1 MVGDGEDV
9 RFDWRRGGA
18 AAAGLVAALILVA
31 MVFLVKLANDA
42 RERALAQERQ
52 ANQVA
57 LVVRNV
63 SANVARAEAALARF
77 VLDEKLKPNG
87 YLYASAWRD
96 AGYQINQL
104 KSLERNNSEQQARV
118 VEVEKLYDKRGAELS
133 LAAQAALAQQ
143 GDAGISYFYSATKE
157 IDDEHPST
165 ARQLDDKLEEIIRSE
180 RTSLRSRME
189 QSQFF
194 TAQADRLTDYLSWL
208 GIVVGVGAVFLGV
221 VAVQALRQ
229 NAAARRQA
237 ESEAER
243 AEVLEMA
250 VRERTQELWDA
261 NQALKDEAR
270 EREAAEAQ
278 LRQVQKMEAVGQLT
292 GGIAHDFNNM
302 LAVVV
307 GGIDLALR
315 RLNGPRREVMMHL
328 NNAMEGA
335 TRAAALTRRLLSFAR
350 SEPLLPER
358 VEPAELIAGMS
369 DLLDRTLGER
379 IRIDVDAKPDA
390 WPAYVDP
397 HQLENAIVNLAVNAR
412 DAMEGEGQMRI
423 AAENVTV
430 SANQIGD
437 IRAGDYVRISVADSG
452 CGMPPGV
459 LERAYEPYITTK
471 PVGKGTGLG
480 LSQIFGFAH
489 ESGGEVGIESEVGK
503 GTTVSIYLPRT
514 EAAAPVRL
522 HPAAQRTDTAD
533 LHVAGARIL
542 LVEDD
547 PRVRTA
553 TVGALED
560 LDYEPIACGSGAEAI
575 DIFNSQL
582 FDLVI
587 TDVIMPEMSGP
598 ELIKY
603 LKETS
608 RHDFAVLF
616 VTGYV
621 GEGETD
627 DLRGYE
633 LLRKPFTVGALASA
647 VAAALAR
654 SNEPPRSS
662 AAGAAG

>member
-1 MVGDGEDV
+1 MMDEGEDV

-18 AAAGLVAALILVA
+18 AAAGLVAALVLVA
-31 MVFLVKLANDA
+31 MVFAVKFANDA
-42 RERALAQERQ
+42 RERALNSERH
-52 ANQVA
+52 AYEVA
-57 LVVRNV
+57 LVVRNA
-63 SANVARAEAALARF
+63 SANVSKADAALARF
-77 VLDEKLKPNG
+77 TLDEDKEGSGNI
-87 YLYASAWRD
+87 YANAWQA
-96 AGYQINQL
+96 AGYQIDQL
-104 KSLERNNSEQQARV
+104 KALQRNSPEQSRRV
-118 VEVEKLYDKRGAELS
+118 AEAEQLYIRHGNELA
-133 LAAQAALAQQ
+133 LAARAALAKQ
-143 GDAGISYFYSATKE
+143 GDTGISYFYASAKSGTGR
-157 IDDEHPST
+157 
-165 ARQLDDKLEEIIRSE
+165 ALDDKLEEIIRAE
-180 RTSLRSRME
+180 RQSLRGRIE
-189 QSQFF
+189 QSQLFS
-194 TAQADRLTDYLSWL
+194 AQADQFTNYLSWL
-208 GIVVGVGAVFLGV
+208 GIIVGLGAVFLGV

-229 NAAARRQA
+229 NAASRRQA
-237 ESEAER
+237 ETESER
-243 AEVLEMA
+243 AGALELA
-250 VRERTQELWDA
+250 VRERTQELWEA
-261 NQALKDEAR
+261 NQALKAEAAD
-270 EREAAEAQ
+270 REAAEAQ

-358 VEPAELIAGMS
+358 VDGNELIGGMS
-369 DLLDRTLGER
+369 DLLDRTLGEQ
-379 IRIDVDAKPDA
+379 IRVEVDLASGA
-390 WPAYVDP
+390 WPIYVDP

-412 DAMEGEGQMRI
+412 DAMEGRGLMRI
-423 AAENVTV
+423 STQNERLA
-430 SANQIGD
+430 ANQVGD
-437 IRAGDYVRISVADSG
+437 IRAGEYVKISVTDTG
-452 CGMPPGV
+452 CGMSRDV
-459 LERAYEPYITTK
+459 LERAFEPFFTTK

-489 ESGGEVGIESEVGK
+489 QSGGEVGIESTVGK

-514 EAAAPVRL
+514 EVAAPVRL
-522 HPAAQRTDTAD
+522 HPANQRGDRD
-533 LHVAGARIL
+533 IHVAGARIL

-575 DIFNSQL
+575 QLFNAQI

-587 TDVIMPEMSGP
+587 TDVIMPEMTGP
-598 ELIKY
+598 ELIRY
-603 LKETS
+603 LKS
-608 RHDFAVLF
+608 NSDRDFAVLF

-621 GEGETD
+621 GEGETG
-627 DLRGYE
+627 DLRGHE

-654 SNEPPRSS
+654 TSESPRSS
-662 AAGAAG
+662 AAGAKG

>member
-1 MVGDGEDV
+1 MMGDGEDV

-18 AAAGLVAALILVA
+18 AAAGLVAALVLVV
-31 MVFLVKLANDA
+31 MVFLVKFANDA
-42 RERALAQERQ
+42 REQALSAERK
-52 ANQVA
+52 AYEVA

-63 SANVARAEAALARF
+63 SANVSRAEAALARF
-77 VLDEKLKPNG
+77 VLDEDVKTSGNI
-87 YLYASAWRD
+87 YASDWQL
-96 AGYQINQL
+96 AGFQIDQL
-104 KSLERNNSEQQARV
+104 KALERSNPEQQRRAY
-118 VEVEKLYDKRGAELS
+118 EVQQLYQKRGNELA
-133 LAAQAALAQQ
+133 LAARAALAKQ
-143 GDAGISYFYSATKE
+143 GDTGISYFYASAKSGTGK
-157 IDDEHPST
+157 S
-165 ARQLDDKLEEIIRSE
+165 LDDKLEEIIRAE
-180 RTSLRSRME
+180 RQSLRGRIE
-189 QSQFF
+189 QSQLF
-194 TAQADRLTDYLSWL
+194 ADQADQLTNYLSFL
-208 GIVVGVGAVFLGV
+208 GIIVGLGAIFLGV

-229 NAAARRQA
+229 NAASRRQA
-237 ESEAER
+237 ATESER
-243 AEVLEMA
+243 AEALEIA
-250 VRERTQELWDA
+250 VRERTQELWEA
-261 NQALKDEAR
+261 NQALKAEAT

-358 VEPAELIAGMS
+358 VDSNELIAGMS
-369 DLLDRTLGER
+369 DLLDRTLGEQ
-379 IRIDVDAKPDA
+379 IRVDVDLASNA
-390 WPAYVDP
+390 WPIYVDP

-412 DAMEGEGQMRI
+412 DAMEGRGLMRI
-423 AAENVTV
+423 ATENTRLA
-430 SANQIGD
+430 ANQVGD
-437 IRAGDYVRISVADSG
+437 IQAGDYLKISLSDTG
-452 CGMPPGV
+452 CGMAPDV
-459 LERAYEPYITTK
+459 LERAFEPFFTTK

-489 ESGGEVGIESEVGK
+489 ESGGEVGIQSEVGK
-503 GTTVSIYLPRT
+503 GTVVAIYLPRT
-514 EAAAPVRL
+514 EVAATVRI
-522 HPAAQRTDTAD
+522 HPAAQRGERDV
-533 LHVAGARIL
+533 HVAGARIL

-575 DIFNSQL
+575 ELFDSQI

-587 TDVIMPEMSGP
+587 TDVIMPEMTGP
-598 ELIKY
+598 ELIRH
-603 LKETS
+603 LKSTS
-608 RHDFAVLF
+608 PRDFAVLF

-654 SNEPPRSS
+654 TSEPPRSS
-662 AAGAAG
+662 AGAARG

>member
-1 MVGDGEDV
+1 MMGDGEDV

-18 AAAGLVAALILVA
+18 AAAGLVAALVLVI
-31 MVFLVKLANDA
+31 MVFAVKFANDA
-42 RERALAQERQ
+42 RERALTAERQ

-57 LVVRNV
+57 LIVRNA
-63 SANVARAEAALARF
+63 SANISRAQAALARF
-77 VLDEKLKPNG
+77 VLDEQVKPNG
-87 YLYASAWRD
+87 NIYASDWQL
-96 AGYQINQL
+96 AGYQIEQL
-104 KSLERNNSEQQARV
+104 KDLERKSPEQLRRVYDAQALYN
-118 VEVEKLYDKRGAELS
+118 KLGGELA
-133 LAAQAALAQQ
+133 LAAQAALAKQ
-143 GDAGISYFYSATKE
+143 GDTGISYFYAAAKTGTSNA
-157 IDDEHPST
+157 
-165 ARQLDDKLEEIIRSE
+165 LDDKLEEIIRAE
-180 RTSLRSRME
+180 REARAGSVE
-189 QSQFF
+189 QSQFSSN
-194 TAQADRLTDYLSWL
+194 QADQLTGYLSWL
-208 GIVVGVGAVFLGV
+208 GIIVGLGAIFLGV

-229 NAAARRQA
+229 NAQARREA

-243 AEVLEMA
+243 AEALEYA
-250 VRERTQELWDA
+250 VRERTQELWEA
-261 NQALKDEAR
+261 NQALKAEAA

-358 VEPAELIAGMS
+358 VEPNELILGMS

-379 IRIDVDAKPDA
+379 IHIEIDVEPDA

-412 DAMEGEGQMRI
+412 DAMEGEGSMRI
-423 AAENVTV
+423 ATENVTMAASQV
-430 SANQIGD
+430 GD
-437 IRAGDYVRISVADSG
+437 IRGGDYVKISVTDTG
-452 CGMPPGV
+452 CGMPPDI
-459 LERAYEPYITTK
+459 LEHAFEPFFTTK

-503 GTTVSIYLPRT
+503 GTAVSIYLPRT
-514 EAAAPVRL
+514 EAAATVRL

-533 LHVAGARIL
+533 VHVSGARIL

-560 LDYEPIACGSGAEAI
+560 LDYEPAACGSGAEAI
-575 DIFNSQL
+575 QLFNSQM

-587 TDVIMPEMSGP
+587 TDVIMPEMTGP
-598 ELIKY
+598 ELIRY
-603 LKETS
+603 LKS
-608 RHDFAVLF
+608 NGSHDFAVLF

-621 GEGETD
+621 GEGESD
-627 DLRGYE
+627 DLRDYE
-633 LLRKPFTVGALASA
+633 LLRKPFTVGALANA

-654 SNEPPRSS
+654 TTEPPRST
-662 AAGAAG
+662 AGGARG

>member
-1 MVGDGEDV
+1 MNDEGEAV

-18 AAAGLVAALILVA
+18 AAAGLFAALVLVV
-31 MVFLVKLANDA
+31 MVFAVKFANDE
-42 RERALAQERQ
+42 RERALAAERQ
-52 ANQVA
+52 SNQVA
-57 LVVRNV
+57 LIVRNV
-63 SANVARAEAALARF
+63 SANVAKADAALARF
-77 VLDEKLKPNG
+77 TLDEDIKTSGNV
-87 YLYASAWRD
+87 YSSAWQL
-96 AGYQINQL
+96 AGYQIEQL
-104 KSLERNNSEQQARV
+104 KTL
-118 VEVEKLYDKRGAELS
+118 EKLNPEQLRRVNEAQGLYQKHGDELA
-133 LAAQAALAQQ
+133 LAARAALAKQ
-143 GDAGISYFYSATKE
+143 GDTGISYFYASAKSGT
-157 IDDEHPST
+157 ST
-165 ARQLDDKLEEIIRSE
+165 FLDNKLEDIIRSE
-180 RTSLRSRME
+180 R
-189 QSQFF
+189 QSQANRIQQSQLFS
-194 TAQADRLTDYLSWL
+194 AQADQLTNYLSVL
-208 GIVVGVGAVFLGV
+208 GVLVGVGAIFLGV
-221 VAVQALRQ
+221 IAVQALRQ
-229 NAAARRQA
+229 NAAAMRQV

-243 AEVLEMA
+243 AEVLEQA
-250 VRERTQELWDA
+250 VRERTQELWEA
-261 NQALKDEAR
+261 NQALKEEAA

-358 VEPAELIAGMS
+358 VDPVELIRGMN

-379 IRIDVDAKPDA
+379 IRIDVELTGGA
-390 WPAYVDP
+390 WPTYVDP

-423 AAENVTV
+423 SAENVTLA
-430 SANQIGD
+430 ANAVGD
-437 IRAGDYVRISVADSG
+437 VRAGDYVKISVADSG
-452 CGMPPGV
+452 CGMAPDV
-459 LERAYEPYITTK
+459 LERAFEPFFTTK

-489 ESGGEVGIESEVGK
+489 ESGGEVGIESKLGK

-522 HPAAQRTDTAD
+522 HAAAMRTETAD
-533 LHVAGARIL
+533 VHVPGARIL

-547 PRVRTA
+547 PRVRSA

-560 LDYEPIACGSGAEAI
+560 LDYEPIACSGGAEAI
-575 DIFNSQL
+575 ELFNAQV

-598 ELIKY
+598 ELIRY
-603 LKETS
+603 LKS
-608 RHDFAVLF
+608 NNVRDFAVLF

-654 SNEPPRSS
+654 NSEPPR
-662 AAGAAG
+662 AAAKG

>member
-1 MVGDGEDV
+1 MMDDGEDV

-18 AAAGLVAALILVA
+18 AAAGLLAALVLVA
-31 MVFLVKLANDA
+31 MVYLVKFANDA
-42 RERALAQERQ
+42 RERALSAERHSYE
-52 ANQVA
+52 VA

-63 SANVARAEAALARF
+63 SANLSRAEAALARF
-77 VLDEKLKPNG
+77 VLDEKVETSGNI
-87 YLYASAWRD
+87 YASDWQL
-96 AGYQINQL
+96 AGFQIQQL
-104 KSLERNNSEQQARV
+104 DSLERSNPEQKRRV
-118 VEVEKLYDKRGAELS
+118 AELQVLYQKRGNELE
-133 LAAQAALAQQ
+133 LAARAALAKQ
-143 GDAGISYFYSATKE
+143 GDTGISYFYQAATTGTGQE
-157 IDDEHPST
+157 
-165 ARQLDDKLEEIIRSE
+165 LDNKLEDIIKAE
-180 RTSLRSRME
+180 RQALRGRIE

-194 TAQADRLTDYLSWL
+194 SAQADQFTDYLSWL
-208 GIVVGVGAVFLGV
+208 GILVGIGAIVLGV
-221 VAVQALRQ
+221 IAFTALRQ
-229 NAAARRQA
+229 NAAALRQV
-237 ESEAER
+237 ENEAER
-243 AEVLEMA
+243 AEALELA
-250 VRERTQELWDA
+250 VRERTQELWEA
-261 NQALKDEAR
+261 NKALKAEAT

-358 VEPAELIAGMS
+358 VDSSELIAGMS
-369 DLLDRTLGER
+369 DLLDRTLGEQ
-379 IRIDVDAKPDA
+379 IQIDVDLAPAA
-390 WPAYVDP
+390 WPIYVDP

-412 DAMEGEGQMRI
+412 DAMEGKGLMRI
-423 AAENVTV
+423 ATQNVTLA
-430 SANQIGD
+430 ANQVGD
-437 IRAGDYVRISVADSG
+437 IRGGDYVRISVTDTG
-452 CGMPPGV
+452 IGMQPHV
-459 LERAYEPYITTK
+459 LERAFEPFFTTK

-489 ESGGEVGIESEVGK
+489 ESGGEVGIDSTVGK
-503 GTTVSIYLPRT
+503 GTSVSIYLPRT
-514 EAAAPVRL
+514 EVAATVRI
-522 HPAAQRTDTAD
+522 HPAAAQRGEGD
-533 LHVAGARIL
+533 LHISGARIL

-560 LDYEPIACGSGAEAI
+560 LDYEPVACGSGAEAI
-575 DIFNSQL
+575 ELFNAQE

-587 TDVIMPEMSGP
+587 TDVIMPEMTGP
-598 ELIKY
+598 ELIRF
-603 LKETS
+603 LKQTS
-608 RHDFAVLF
+608 SRDFAVLF

-627 DLRGYE
+627 DLVGYE

-654 SNEPPRSS
+654 TSEPPRSS
-662 AAGAAG
+662 AGAARG

>member
-1 MVGDGEDV
+1 MMRDGEEL

-18 AAAGLVAALILVA
+18 AAAGLFAALVLVL
-31 MVFLVKLANDA
+31 MVFLVKFANDA
-42 RERALAQERQ
+42 RERALSAERH
-52 ANQVA
+52 AYDVA

-63 SANVARAEAALARF
+63 SSNMSRSEAALARF
-77 VLDEKLKPNG
+77 VLDEDQKTSG
-87 YLYASAWRD
+87 AIYASDWD
-96 AGYQINQL
+96 LAGYQIQQL
-104 KSLERNNSEQQARV
+104 KKLIRGNTDQERRV
-118 VEVEKLYDKRGAELS
+118 AELEQLYRKRDGELA
-133 LAAQAALAQQ
+133 LAARAAIARQDQ
-143 GDAGISYFYSATKE
+143 SGISYFYQAGQSGTGTKV
-157 IDDEHPST
+157 DN
-165 ARQLDDKLEEIIRSE
+165 KLNEIIASE
-180 RTSLRSRME
+180 RLSLRSKIE
-189 QSQFF
+189 QSQLFS
-194 TAQADRLTDYLSWL
+194 AQADRFTDYLSWL
-208 GIVVGVGAVFLGV
+208 GVLVGVGAIFLGV

-229 NAAARRQA
+229 NAASRRQA
-237 ESEAER
+237 ESESER
-243 AEVLEMA
+243 AEALELA
-250 VRERTQELWDA
+250 VRDRTQELWEA
-261 NQALKDEAR
+261 NQALKAEAA

-307 GGIDLALR
+307 GGIDLGLR
-315 RLNGPRREVMMHL
+315 RLNGPRREVMIHL

-350 SEPLLPER
+350 SEPLMPER
-358 VEPAELIAGMS
+358 VDSNELISGMS

-379 IRIDVDAKPDA
+379 IRVQVDLGTDT

-412 DAMEGEGQMRI
+412 DAMEGEGLMRV
-423 AAENVTV
+423 ATENVHLV
-430 SANQIGD
+430 ANEVGD
-437 IRAGDYVRISVADSG
+437 IRAGDYVKISVTDTG
-452 CGMPPGV
+452 CGMTQEIV
-459 LERAYEPYITTK
+459 DRAFEPFFTTK

-489 ESGGEVGIESEVGK
+489 QSGGEVGIESQLGR

-514 EAAAPVRL
+514 EAAAAVRI
-522 HPAAQRTDTAD
+522 HPTAQRSETAD
-533 LHVAGARIL
+533 AHVPGARIL

-560 LDYEPIACGSGAEAI
+560 LDYDPVACGSGAEAI
-575 DIFNSQL
+575 ELFKGQE

-587 TDVIMPEMSGP
+587 SDVIMPEMTGP
-598 ELIKY
+598 ELIRH
-603 LKETS
+603 LKSTQD
-608 RHDFAVLF
+608 RDFAVLF

-621 GEGETD
+621 GEDESD
-627 DLRGYE
+627 ALRSHE

-654 SNEPPRSS
+654 SASEPPRSS
-662 AAGAAG
+662 AGGARG

>member
-1 MVGDGEDV
+1 MRAGEFEEI

-18 AAAGLVAALILVA
+18 AAAGLFAALILVA
-31 MVFLVKLANDA
+31 MVILVKFANDA
-42 RERALAQERQ
+42 RERALNAERHTYE
-52 ANQVA
+52 VA

-63 SANVARAEAALARF
+63 SSNVSRAEAALARF
-77 VLDEKLKPNG
+77 VLDEDVKTSGNI
-87 YLYASAWRD
+87 YASDWRL
-96 AGYQINQL
+96 AGFQIDHLSDLMRTNPEQL
-104 KSLERNNSEQQARV
+104 RRV
-118 VEVEKLYDKRGAELS
+118 AQLRQLYDARGDELA
-133 LAAQAALAQQ
+133 LAARAALGKQ
-143 GDAGISYFYSATKE
+143 GDAGISYFYQAATKG
-157 IDDEHPST
+157 T
-165 ARQLDDKLEEIIRSE
+165 GQQLDNKLEDIIRAE
-180 RTSLRSRME
+180 QQSLRQNITR
-189 QSQFF
+189 SQIFS
-194 TAQADRLTDYLSWL
+194 AQADRLTDYLSWL
-208 GIVVGVGAVFLGV
+208 GILVGLGAVFLGV

-229 NAAARRQA
+229 NAAARRRI

-250 VRERTQELWDA
+250 VRERTQELWEA
-261 NQALKDEAR
+261 NRALKAEAA

-328 NNAMEGA
+328 NTAMEGA

-358 VEPAELIAGMS
+358 VDPAELIRGMS

-379 IRIDVDAKPDA
+379 IRIELDVSPDA
-390 WPAYVDP
+390 WPTYVDP

-412 DAMEGEGQMRI
+412 DAMEGEGHMRI
-423 AAENVTV
+423 AAENVWLA
-430 SANQIGD
+430 ANEVGD
-437 IRAGDYVRISVADSG
+437 VRAGEYVKVSVTDTG
-452 CGMPPGV
+452 CGMAPEV
-459 LERAYEPYITTK
+459 LEHAFEPFFTTK

-489 ESGGEVGIESEVGK
+489 QSGGEVGIESDVGR
-503 GTTVSIYLPRT
+503 GTVVSIYLPRT

-522 HPAAQRTDTAD
+522 HPAIQRAD
-533 LHVAGARIL
+533 NADVHVAGARIL

-560 LDYEPIACGSGAEAI
+560 LDYEPVACGSGAEAI
-575 DIFNSQL
+575 ELFNAQV

-598 ELIKY
+598 ELIRY
-603 LKETS
+603 LKSTS
-608 RHDFAVLF
+608 THDFAVLF

-633 LLRKPFTVGALASA
+633 LLRKPFTDGALASA
-647 VAAALAR
+647 VAAVLAP
-654 SNEPPRSS
+654 NTEPPS
-662 AAGAAG
+662 

>member
-1 MVGDGEDV
+1 MMGDGEDV

-18 AAAGLVAALILVA
+18 AAAGLIAALVLVV
-31 MVFLVKLANDA
+31 MVFLVKFANDA
-42 RERALAQERQ
+42 REQALAAERQ
-52 ANQVA
+52 ANEVA
-57 LVVRNV
+57 LIVRNA
-63 SANVARAEAALARF
+63 SANISRAEAALARF
-77 VLDEKLKPNG
+77 VLDEKVETSGNI
-87 YLYASAWRD
+87 YASDWQL
-96 AGYQINQL
+96 AGYEIGQL
-104 KSLERNNSEQQARV
+104 KAMERGSPEQRQRVGQLEQ
-118 VEVEKLYDKRGAELS
+118 LYDKRGDELA
-133 LAAQAALAQQ
+133 LAARAALAKQ
-143 GDAGISYFYSATKE
+143 GDTGISYFYAAATTGTGK
-157 IDDEHPST
+157 
-165 ARQLDDKLEEIIRSE
+165 ALDDKLEEIIRAE
-180 RTSLRSRME
+180 R
-189 QSQFF
+189 QSQTDRIQQSQVFA
-194 TAQADRLTDYLSWL
+194 AQADELTNYLSVL
-208 GIVVGVGAVFLGV
+208 GIIVGLGAIFLGV

-229 NAAARRQA
+229 NAAARRQI
-237 ESEAER
+237 ETEAER
-243 AEVLEMA
+243 AEALDLA
-250 VRERTQELWDA
+250 VRERTQELWEA
-261 NQALKDEAR
+261 NQALKAEAA
-270 EREAAEAQ
+270 ERAAAEAQ

-358 VEPAELIAGMS
+358 VDPNELIRGMS

-379 IRIDVDAKPDA
+379 IRIDVDVLPDA
-390 WPAYVDP
+390 WPTYVDP

-412 DAMEGEGQMRI
+412 DAMDGEGHMRI
-423 AAENVTV
+423 ATENVALA
-430 SANQIGD
+430 ANQVGD
-437 IRAGDYVRISVADSG
+437 VRAGDYVKISVSDTG
-452 CGMPPGV
+452 CGMTPDI
-459 LERAYEPYITTK
+459 LERAFEPFFTTK

-489 ESGGEVGIESEVGK
+489 QSGGEVGIESQVGR

-522 HPAAQRTDTAD
+522 YPAAQRGETRDV
-533 LHVAGARIL
+533 HVPGARIL

-547 PRVRTA
+547 PRVRGA

-575 DIFNSQL
+575 GLFNAET

-598 ELIKY
+598 ELIRH
-603 LKETS
+603 LKSTS
-608 RHDFAVLF
+608 THDFAVLF

-621 GEGETD
+621 GEGESD

-654 SNEPPRSS
+654 TSEPPRSS
-662 AAGAAG
+662 AGGARG

>member
-1 MVGDGEDV
+1 MIEDHEAV

-18 AAAGLVAALILVA
+18 AAVGLFAALVLVV
-31 MVFLVKLANDA
+31 MVFAVKFANDA
-42 RERALAQERQ
+42 RERALASERK
-52 ANQVA
+52 AYDVA

-63 SANVARAEAALARF
+63 SANVSRAEAALARF
-77 VLDEKLKPNG
+77 VLDEDVKTSGNI
-87 YLYASAWRD
+87 YASAWQL
-96 AGYQINQL
+96 AGYQIKQL
-104 KSLERNNSEQQARV
+104 RTLERTSPDQRVRVAQLDQLYAR
-118 VEVEKLYDKRGAELS
+118 RGNELA
-133 LAAQAALAQQ
+133 LAARAALAKQ
-143 GDAGISYFYSATKE
+143 GDTGISYFYAAA
-157 IDDEHPST
+157 ST
-165 ARQLDDKLEEIIRSE
+165 GTGGALDNKLEEIIRAE
-180 RTSLRSRME
+180 REALRGRIA
-189 QSQFF
+189 QSQLF
-194 TAQADRLTDYLSWL
+194 ADQADQLTNYLSWL
-208 GIVVGVGAVFLGV
+208 GILVGVGAIFLGV
-221 VAVQALRQ
+221 IAVQALRQ
-229 NAAARRQA
+229 NAAAMRQV
-237 ESEAER
+237 ENEAER
-243 AEVLEMA
+243 SEQLEQA
-250 VRERTQELWDA
+250 VRERTQELWEA
-261 NQALKDEAR
+261 NQALKAEAA

-358 VEPAELIAGMS
+358 VDPAELIRGMS

-379 IRIDVDAKPDA
+379 IHIEVDLARGA
-390 WPAYVDP
+390 WPTYVDP

-412 DAMEGEGQMRI
+412 DAMDGEGQMRI
-423 AAENVTV
+423 ASENVTLA
-430 SANQIGD
+430 ANEVGD
-437 IRAGDYVRISVADSG
+437 VRPGEYVRISVTDTG
-452 CGMPPGV
+452 CGMAPEV
-459 LERAYEPYITTK
+459 LERAFEPFFTTK

-489 ESGGEVGIESEVGK
+489 ESGGEVGIESQIGR

-522 HPAAQRTDTAD
+522 HAAAQRTITAD
-533 LHVAGARIL
+533 VHVPGARIL

-547 PRVRTA
+547 PRVRSA

-560 LDYEPIACGSGAEAI
+560 LDYDPVACAGGAEAI
-575 DIFNSQL
+575 ELFNAQP

-587 TDVIMPEMSGP
+587 TDVIMPQMSGP
-598 ELIKY
+598 EVIRY
-603 LKETS
+603 LKSNSS
-608 RHDFAVLF
+608 RDFAVLF

-627 DLRGYE
+627 DLRAYE

-654 SNEPPRSS
+654 NSEPPR
-662 AAGAAG
+662 AAAKG

>member
-1 MVGDGEDV
+1 MMGDGEDV

-18 AAAGLVAALILVA
+18 AAAGLLAALVLVV
-31 MVFLVKLANDA
+31 MVFAVKFANDA
-42 RERALAQERQ
+42 RERALTAERQ

-57 LVVRNV
+57 LIVRNA
-63 SANVARAEAALARF
+63 SANISRAQAALARF
-77 VLDEKLKPNG
+77 VLDEQVKPNG
-87 YLYASAWRD
+87 NIYASDWQL
-96 AGYQINQL
+96 AGYQIEQL
-104 KSLERNNSEQQARV
+104 KDLERKSPEQLRRVYDAQALYN
-118 VEVEKLYDKRGAELS
+118 KLGGELAV
-133 LAAQAALAQQ
+133 AARAALAKQ
-143 GDAGISYFYSATKE
+143 GDAGISYFYAAAKAGTSNA
-157 IDDEHPST
+157 
-165 ARQLDDKLEEIIRSE
+165 LDDKLEEIIRAE
-180 RTSLRSRME
+180 RQARAGSIE
-189 QSQFF
+189 QSQFSSD
-194 TAQADRLTDYLSWL
+194 QADQLTGYLSWL
-208 GIVVGVGAVFLGV
+208 GIIVGLGAIFLGV

-229 NAAARRQA
+229 NAQARREA

-243 AEVLEMA
+243 AEALEYA
-250 VRERTQELWDA
+250 VRERTQELWEA
-261 NQALKDEAR
+261 NQALKAEAA

-358 VEPAELIAGMS
+358 VEPNELIQGMS

-379 IRIDVDAKPDA
+379 IHIDIDLTPDA

-412 DAMEGEGQMRI
+412 DAMEGDGSMRI
-423 AAENVTV
+423 GTENVTMTGSQV
-430 SANQIGD
+430 GD
-437 IRAGDYVRISVADSG
+437 IRAGDYVKISVTDTG
-452 CGMPPGV
+452 CGMPPDV
-459 LERAYEPYITTK
+459 LEHAFEPFFTTK

-503 GTTVSIYLPRT
+503 GTSVSIYLPRT

-522 HPAAQRTDTAD
+522 HPAAQRFETAD
-533 LHVAGARIL
+533 VHVAGARIL

-560 LDYEPIACGSGAEAI
+560 LDYEPVACGGGAEAI
-575 DIFNSQL
+575 ELFNAQM

-587 TDVIMPEMSGP
+587 TDVIMPEMTGP
-598 ELIKY
+598 ELIRY
-603 LKETS
+603 LKS
-608 RHDFAVLF
+608 NGSHDFAVLF

-627 DLRGYE
+627 DLRDYE
-633 LLRKPFTVGALASA
+633 LLRKPFTVGALANA

-654 SNEPPRSS
+654 NTEPPRS
-662 AAGAAG
+662 AATR

>member
-1 MVGDGEDV
+1 MIEDEEAV

-18 AAAGLVAALILVA
+18 AAAGLVMALVLVA
-31 MVFLVKLANDA
+31 MVFAVKFANDA
-42 RERALAQERQ
+42 RENALNAERQ

-63 SANVARAEAALARF
+63 SANVSRAEAALARF
-77 VLDEKLKPNG
+77 VLDENVKTSGNI
-87 YLYASAWRD
+87 YASDWQL
-96 AGYQINQL
+96 AGYQIDQL
-104 KSLERNNSEQQARV
+104 KALEQSSPEQRV
-118 VEVEKLYDKRGAELS
+118 RVAQLQQLYDRRGDELAV
-133 LAAQAALAQQ
+133 AARAALARQ
-143 GDAGISYFYSATKE
+143 GDTGISYFYAAA
-157 IDDEHPST
+157 ST
-165 ARQLDDKLEEIIRSE
+165 GTGRALDDKLEEIIRSE
-180 RTSLRSRME
+180 QDAMRARVE
-189 QSQFF
+189 QSQMFSD
-194 TAQADRLTDYLSWL
+194 QADQLTNYLSWL
-208 GIVVGVGAVFLGV
+208 GILVGVGAIFLGV
-221 VAVQALRQ
+221 IAVQALRQ
-229 NAAARRQA
+229 NAAAMRQA

-243 AEVLEMA
+243 SEQLEQA
-250 VRERTQELWDA
+250 VRERTQELWEA
-261 NQALKDEAR
+261 NQALKAEAA

-358 VEPAELIAGMS
+358 VDPADLIRGMS

-379 IRIDVDAKPDA
+379 IRVELELSPGA
-390 WPAYVDP
+390 WPTYVDP

-412 DAMEGEGQMRI
+412 DAMDGQGQMLISAR
-423 AAENVTV
+423 NVTLA
-430 SANQIGD
+430 ANQVGD
-437 IRAGDYVRISVADSG
+437 VRAGEYVKISVADTG
-452 CGMPPGV
+452 CGMVPDV
-459 LERAYEPYITTK
+459 LERAFEPFFTTK

-503 GTTVSIYLPRT
+503 GTMVSIYLPRT
-514 EAAAPVRL
+514 EAVAPVRL
-522 HPAAQRTDTAD
+522 HAAAQRTDSVD
-533 LHVAGARIL
+533 VHVPGARIL

-547 PRVRTA
+547 PRVRSA

-560 LDYEPIACGSGAEAI
+560 LDYEPVDCAGGAEAI
-575 DIFNSQL
+575 ELFNAQP

-598 ELIKY
+598 ELIRY
-603 LKETS
+603 LKSNSS
-608 RHDFAVLF
+608 RDFAVLF

-654 SNEPPRSS
+654 NSEPPR
-662 AAGAAG
+662 AAAKG

>member
-1 MVGDGEDV
+1 MMGDGEDV
-9 RFDWRRGGA
+9 RFDWGRGGA
-18 AAAGLVAALILVA
+18 AAVGLIAALVLLV
-31 MVFLVKLANDA
+31 MVFAVKFANDA
-42 RERALAQERQ
+42 REQALAAERQ

-63 SANVARAEAALARF
+63 SANVSRAEAALARF
-77 VLDEKLKPNG
+77 VLDEKVDTSGNI
-87 YLYASAWRD
+87 YASDWQL
-96 AGYQINQL
+96 AGYQIGQL
-104 KSLERNNSEQQARV
+104 QALERGNLEQRRRLV
-118 VEVEKLYDKRGAELS
+118 DLERLYNKRGGELA
-133 LAAQAALAQQ
+133 LAARAALAKQ
-143 GDAGISYFYSATKE
+143 GDTGISYFYQAATTGTGKL
-157 IDDEHPST
+157 
-165 ARQLDDKLEEIIRSE
+165 LDDKLEEIIRAE
-180 RTSLRSRME
+180 R
-189 QSQFF
+189 QSQADRIQQSQIFS
-194 TAQADRLTDYLSWL
+194 AQADQFTDYLSWL
-208 GIVVGVGAVFLGV
+208 GLLVGIGAIFLGV
-221 VAVQALRQ
+221 FAFQALRQ
-229 NAAARRQA
+229 NAQARREA
-237 ESEAER
+237 ASEAER
-243 AEVLEMA
+243 AEQLEQA
-250 VRERTQELWDA
+250 VRDRTQELWEA
-261 NQALKDEAR
+261 NQALKAEAT

-278 LRQVQKMEAVGQLT
+278 LRQVQKLDAVGQLT

-358 VEPAELIAGMS
+358 VDPAELIGGMS

-379 IRIDVDAKPDA
+379 IRIDVDLAADS
-390 WPAYVDP
+390 WPIYVDP

-412 DAMEGEGQMRI
+412 DAMDGDGQVLI
-423 AAENVTV
+423 ATRNVKV
-430 SANQIGD
+430 GANEVGD
-437 IRAGDYVRISVADSG
+437 VRAGDYVRISVADTG
-452 CGMPPGV
+452 CGMSPDV
-459 LERAYEPYITTK
+459 LERAFERFFTTK

-489 ESGGEVGIESEVGK
+489 QSGGEVGIESEIGK

-514 EAAAPVRL
+514 EVAETVRL
-522 HPAAQRTDTAD
+522 HPAIQRSEDA
-533 LHVAGARIL
+533 HVAGARIL

-553 TVGALED
+553 TVDALED
-560 LDYEPIACGSGAEAI
+560 LDYDPVSCASGAEAI
-575 DIFNSQL
+575 ELFRGQE

-587 TDVIMPEMSGP
+587 SDVIMPEMTGP
-598 ELIKY
+598 ELIRY
-603 LKETS
+603 LKANET
-608 RHDFAVLF
+608 RDFAVLF

-647 VAAALAR
+647 VASALAR

-662 AAGAAG
+662 AGAARG